1 MPGLRRDVLC
11 WLVALNLSFPIKN
24 IKRFFTY
31 LMDVCLLRVI
41 YVCILKN
48 TPTNV
53 KNIFFLHEHVHVFHV
68 DSLYK
73 WWAWLYDKI
82 TIRNE
87 FSFRWRYIFE
97 TNSFIGSI
105 KLCKH
110 AKHAKHANYV
120 IQMHINTKEITSI
133 SFFLIPFVKGSIKRT
148 HEYSLYHNKVY

>member
-87 FSFRWRYIFE
+87 FSFRWRYIIE

-105 KLCKH
+105 KLC
-110 AKHAKHANYV
+110 KHAKHANYV

-148 HEYSLYHNKVY
+148 HEYSLYDNKVY